1 MSGFGPKNSTTTKI
15 LTGDEAFRASPVAT
29 ALFDLDCVVR
39 AANPAFTKMTGR
51 SADTLISLDAFEA
64 FPDNPDNPEA
74 DGVAR
79 MRASFERVFT
89 TGIADNMIIQR
100 YDIADLRSGEF
111 VQRHWVPINS
121 PVFHEGRLIGIRQQ
135 VKDAT
140 VLRADALR
148 VMEHYRDVMNGRSVT
163 NEQMENHQ
171 AIVNAFTDGITQYR
185 DLEAEVA
192 QLREALASRA
202 TIEQAK
208 GMLMVTRRCSADEA
222 FELLRGLSQDTNV
235 RLADVAAALI
245 YQLQTAN

>member
-1 MSGFGPKNSTTTKI
+1 MSGFGPKNSATSKI
-15 LTGDEAFRASPVAT
+15 LTGDEAFTASPVAT
-29 ALFDLDCVVR
+29 ALFDHNCVVR
-39 AANPAFTKMTGR
+39 AVNPAFSKVTGR
-51 SADTLISLDAFEA
+51 PADTLLSLDAFEA

-74 DGVAR
+74 DGVER
-79 MRASFERVFT
+79 MKASFERVFT
-89 TGIADNMIIQR
+89 SGVAENMIIQR
-100 YDIADLRSGEF
+100 YDIADARSGKF
-111 VQRHWVPINS
+111 IQRHWVPINS

-148 VMEHYRDVMNGRSVT
+148 VMEHYRDVMNSRTVT
-163 NEQMENHQ
+163 SEQMENHQ
-171 AIVNAFTDGITQYR
+171 AVVNAFTDGITQYR

-202 TIEQAK
+202 AIEQAK

-222 FELLRGLSQDTNV
+222 FDLLRRLSQNTNV
-235 RLADVAAALI
+235 RLVDVAAALI